1 MKNWILLIAL
11 GATVVMAEEPSL
23 EVVLPETPGNEV
35 FAVPALPD
43 APASTLPGAKPVAPG
58 NPAAPATEMEIALQ
72 EAIDSALGEPPSGAP
87 GRLATAPATGPATT
101 SSVTTS
107 IGGPMESGVAT
118 SNPATQPSTVALA
131 TTRFTTN
138 PTTTTASTQPGFTR
152 DRFARATP
160 PPRSIAAAK
169 VMPKEFAMLVSRS
182 VFVHGRMPVDS
193 PPRERS
199 NEGPPIPMARPEK
212 SLLFNGATNSDGQ
225 LIALI
230 EDTAAGRI
238 LKLKVGDPVARGKV
252 AGITLDTFDYDS
264 AGKVQRVVLGQNL
277 DGEASSATTRPTT
290 ATATTG
296 PSGEPAPLSTGG
308 GPLADIMERMRLK
321 RALEMGGK

>member
-1 MKNWILLIAL
+1 MKNWMLLIAL

-23 EVVLPETPGNEV
+23 E
-35 FAVPALPD
+35 
-43 APASTLPGAKPVAPG
+43 
-58 NPAAPATEMEIALQ
+58 
-72 EAIDSALGEPPSGAP
+72 
-87 GRLATAPATGPATT
+87 
-101 SSVTTS
+101 
-107 IGGPMESGVAT
+107 
-118 SNPATQPSTVALA
+118 QPSTVAMA
-131 TTRFTTN
+131 TTKSTTN
-138 PTTTTASTQPGFTR
+138 PTTATASTQPTFTR

-160 PPRSIAAAK
+160 PTRSIAAAK

-199 NEGPPIPMARPEK
+199 NDGPPVIPMARPEK

-252 AGITLDTFDYDS
+252 ASITLDTFDYDS
-264 AGKVQRVVLGQNL
+264 AGKVQRVMLGQNL

-290 ATATTG
+290 VTATSG
-296 PSGEPAPLSTGG
+296 PSGEPAPPGTGG